1 MFAQVSQGK
10 LSAESSVAQTQAQI
24 KSIFAK
30 WKARGKI

>member
-10 LSAESSVAQTQAQI
+10 LSAEDSVTQTKAQI

-30 WKARGKI
+30 WQARGKI